1 MQPDTMLNNR
11 YRVIYAVDERPNAQL
26 LRARDEQSGALMLL
40 AVLPCTAPQRAAL
53 ATLARQIAAVH
64 HDLLLP
70 LSDHFADDARYV
82 LVCPDPGGQALEQA
96 LRAQGGP
103 PAERETLIQATRLLQ
118 LVDLLHQQRPP
129 LYLGDLLP
137 SDVFVGPNGWQML
150 PFAMARLVSVT
161 PSPYRAP
168 ELADQ
173 AVEPSGT
180 TDTYAVAAL
189 LYHALTGYAPTAPEQ
204 QQAGVP
210 LQAPRVLNP
219 QLSPLV
225 EQALLRGLQTKP
237 GNRYQNARELRLALE
252 TVSLMAGRS
261 LGLGPDV
268 VPAETAP
275 AAAETSAAI
284 YDTRALA
291 PVEIPYD
298 TPVQPIVQQGYTVA
312 APQSRRG
319 LSTGCLIALAVGVVV
334 LAIGIAAAL
343 VFALVASGSFAGLGN
358 RLAAAGAENGP
369 IVPIA
374 PNAITLTNIKTI
386 TQTSEI
392 TSELFG
398 PINYSPDGKQIALGI
413 SSSVSL
419 NDASMHEQHRLIGH
433 TGDVIGVAFSP
444 DGKLLASSA
453 QGDPVARIWDTA
465 TGKQVRMFK
474 GHSDWLRS
482 VVFSPD
488 GKLLATGSVDKTV
501 RLWNVADG
509 SLLSTLEG
517 YTDFVGSLAFSP
529 SGSLLASTARDGT
542 VRLWNVATSRPQA
555 GFDYSPRIN
564 PTDNK
569 PIWTTGVAFSPDPA
583 GKRLAVGGY
592 DGTITLIDAQTG
604 TVERRMS
611 GHKGPV
617 VLRGVVFA
625 RDGKT
630 LFSASTDG
638 TVRQWDVETGTEL
651 GQFEGH
657 NLTVIGIALSPD
669 GNQLASSSTDEGS
682 IIVWKVADRTKINE
696 LRGGQ
701 GLVTSLAYSPEGRAL
716 ALTGYNG
723 ALRLQPTDGK
733 PAQTSP
739 SGTAQRMAFMR
750 NGIGM
755 VSDQGD
761 VRLVTANKDTTPLD
775 GLGSKASAMAASRSG
790 SVLAAGSTSGTI
802 ALWDEQGRARRT
814 LASELPSI
822 GSLALSDDGRYL
834 AAGGGQGVAQIE
846 IWDTASGKRV
856 QTLVGLRD
864 SIVALAFQPGGTHV
878 VGSDLVGAA
887 MVWNAP
893 DGKLLNI
900 MNATADQGHFNALA
914 FSPDGKLLVGG
925 AQGGSIVAWSSE
937 DGAEAAQIA
946 LGGGGILALAFS
958 PNGQQLAVSVHNE
971 SASVY
976 TLEVPQ

>member
-1 MQPDTMLNNR
+1 MQPDTLLNNR

-40 AVLPCTAPQRAAL
+40 AVLPCTEPQRAAL
-53 ATLARQIAAVH
+53 AALARQIAAVH

-70 LSDHFADDARYV
+70 LSDHFADDTRYV

-103 PAERETLIQATRLLQ
+103 PAERETLAQATRLLQ

-137 SDVFVGPNGWQML
+137 SDLFVGPNGWQML
-150 PFAMARLVSVT
+150 PFAMARLVSAT

-173 AVEPSGT
+173 AVEPSAT

-204 QQAGVP
+204 QEAGVP

-219 QLSPLV
+219 QLSTLV

-268 VPAETAP
+268 VPTETAP
-275 AAAETSAAI
+275 APAEPSAAF
-284 YDTRALA
+284 YETRPLA
-291 PVEIPYD
+291 PIEVPYE
-298 TPVQPIVQQGYTVA
+298 TLLAQPVVQQAQTVPPA
-312 APQSRRG
+312 TRRG
-319 LSTGCLIALAVGVVV
+319 LSTGCLIALAVSVVM
-334 LAIGIAAAL
+334 LAIGIAVAL
-343 VFALVASGSFAGLGN
+343 VLALVASGSFAGLGN
-358 RLAAAGAENGP
+358 RLAAGNAAA
-369 IVPIA
+369 VPIA

-398 PINYSPDGKQIALGI
+398 PISYSPDGKQIALGV
-413 SSSVSL
+413 SNKVSL
-419 NDASMHEQHRLIGH
+419 SDASMHEQHRLIGH
-433 TGDVIGVAFSP
+433 TGAVIGVAFSP

-465 TGKQVRMFK
+465 TGKQVRELK
-474 GHSDWLRS
+474 GHTDWLRS

-517 YTDFVGSLAFSP
+517 YTDLVGNLAFSP
-529 SGSLLASTARDGT
+529 NGMLLATTARDGT
-542 VRLWNVATSRPQA
+542 VRLWNVATGRPQT
-555 GFDYSPRIN
+555 GFDYTPRIN

-569 PIWTTGVAFSPDPA
+569 PVWTTGIAFSPDPA

-669 GNQLASSSTDEGS
+669 GSQLASSSTDEGS
-682 IIVWKVADRTKINE
+682 IIVWNVADRTKINE

-701 GLVTSLAYSPEGRAL
+701 GLVTGLAYSPNGSTL

-723 ALRLQPTDGK
+723 ALRLQPTDGTQ
-733 PAQTSP
+733 AQTSP
-739 SGTAQRMAFMR
+739 SGTAQRIAFTR

-761 VRLVTANKDTTPLD
+761 AQLVTANKDITPLD
-775 GLGSKASAMAASRSG
+775 GLGGKASAMAASRSG

-802 ALWDEQGRARRT
+802 ALWDDQGRARRT

-846 IWDTASGKRV
+846 IWDTTSGKHV

-864 SIVALAFQPGGTHV
+864 GIVALAFQPGGTHV
-878 VGSDLVGAA
+878 AGSDLAGATI
-887 MVWNAP
+887 VWNAP

-900 MNATADQGHFNALA
+900 MNASADQGRFSALA
-914 FSPDGKLLVGG
+914 FTPDGKLLVGG
-925 AQGGSIVAWSSE
+925 AQGGSLVAWSSE
-937 DGAEAAQIA
+937 DGAEAAQIK
-946 LGGGGILALAFS
+946 LGGDGILALAFS
-958 PNGQQLAVSVHNE
+958 PNGQRLAVSVQNG

-976 TLEVPQ
+976 TLEVP